1 MSPPLKNYVKTHRKM
16 AGLSQNDIAFLLGKD
31 TGTFVSRIEQN
42 CSQPDLC
49 TVLFYQILFNKP
61 IAALFPGVHIEVEK
75 QTFTRI
81 SDLTTLLEKRGRS
94 PKILRRIDFLEGV
107 ARRIAES
114 SHNGL

>member
-1 MSPPLKNYVKTHRKM
+1 M

-42 CSQPDLC
+42 SSQPDLC

-61 IAALFPGVHIEVEK
+61 VAALFPGVHIEVEK

-81 SDLTTLLEKRGRS
+81 SNLTNLLEKKGRS
-94 PKILRRIDFLEGV
+94 PKILRRVDFLESV

-114 SHNGL
+114 SNLGL